1 MISQSLQMGQL
12 YLGVLAQS
20 GWSGMWIFWVNVLGS
35 FVVPLVFAPL
45 WYKLQLETDNQFYLI
60 RYPGKWGQ
68 FLHLFR
74 VGYVGIGISALL
86 VSFNILAFARLVA
99 YFFQINPNIALLLS
113 GGLLLCYI
121 LINPGQHNIFWTR
134 SMLAL
139 VLGFCLTIL
148 YVLFHLAT
156 NHPSENVMV
165 RDLFP
170 TASAQWSMFWS
181 YLGILWWS
189 TELFDGGG
197 KETSRFVANSSPLN
211 SIKAALVPVIGQAI
225 VSLLIVLLC
234 WFLLQQEHRG
244 NIKEADFVPMLLNQ
258 LPSIGQWMIVFGFT
272 AMFLTS
278 ALAQL
283 NWGASLVMIDGLKT
297 YGRKTYNRLNNR
309 PLEVSLIVFLGIVS
323 LLIAWRADGLM
334 SLTQWM
340 FSISAGVAPFY
351 LLRWFWWRVS
361 ALSQWIVMVCSA
373 LTSLTFDAW
382 INWISFLRDLQLP
395 HDEKRMVSVT
405 LVTIIVGIM
414 ASFVFKSDR
423 PLQSFIDAVSPIR
436 PKIRY
441 LLKAL
446 LLGAIFLM
454 IKLSILVFIL

>member
-12 YLGVLAQS
+12 YMGVMAKS

-60 RYPGKWGQ
+60 RYLGKWGQ
-68 FLHLFR
+68 FLHVFR

-86 VSFNILAFARLVA
+86 VSFNILAFARLVT
-99 YFFQINPNIALLLS
+99 YFFQFTPNIALLLS

-121 LINPGQHNIFWTR
+121 MMNPGQYNSFWSR

-139 VLGFCLTIL
+139 VLGFCFTIL

-156 NHPSENVMV
+156 NQNSENVAV

-170 TASAQWSMFWS
+170 NSSIQWNMFWS
-181 YLGILWWS
+181 YIGILWWS

-197 KETSRFVANSSPLN
+197 KETSRFVANSSSLN

-225 VSLLIVLLC
+225 VSLLIMSLC
-234 WFLLQQEHRG
+234 WFLIQQEDRK
-244 NIKEADFVPMLLNQ
+244 NITEADFVPLLLNE
-258 LPSIGQWMIVFGFT
+258 LPLLGQWMIVLGFT
-272 AMFLTS
+272 AMFLTN

-283 NWGASLVMIDGLKT
+283 NWGASLIMIDGFKT
-297 YGRKTYNRLNNR
+297 YFRRTFDRFNSPR
-309 PLEVSLIVFLGIVS
+309 LEVAMIISLASIS
-323 LLIAWRADGLM
+323 LFIAWRADDLM

-351 LLRWFWWRVS
+351 ILRWFWWRVS
-361 ALSQWIVMVCSA
+361 ALSQWLVMVCSA
-373 LTSLTFDAW
+373 LSTLAFDSW
-382 INWISFLRDLQLP
+382 IHWFPFLNCFNLP

-405 LVTIIVGIM
+405 IVTIMVGILS
-414 ASFVFKSDR
+414 SFIFTSDR
-423 PLQSFIDAVSPIR
+423 PQKSFMDAVSPIR
-436 PKIRY
+436 PKIKY
-441 LLKAL
+441 LLMAL
-446 LLGAIFLM
+446 FLGVVFLM
-454 IKLSILVFIL
+454 IKLSVLVVIL